1 MKNIKTIIS
10 KELFRFFKDIRMV
23 ITTLILP
30 GLLIFTLYSL
40 MGPAITASFTP
51 DTDYVGTVYILNYP
65 ESVETIFEAS
75 ELNLVIEEIEANEID
90 TKKELIVSGEAELF
104 VLFPENFEV
113 DIASYE
119 PSSGENA
126 PHIGIYYNSSK
137 TESLNLYNVF
147 LSILDVYESSM
158 ANKFD
163 INLSGEDFDLA
174 DEKDFMGQMLSM
186 LLPFLIIT
194 FLFSGC
200 MAVAPESIAG
210 EKERGTIATLLVTT
224 IKRSELATG
233 KIVSLSIIAT
243 LSALSSFLGTMLSF
257 PKMMGPEMDGANA
270 IAYGVLDYVA
280 LLFVIMSTVLIL
292 ITLVSIISAFAK
304 TVKEATTLIMPLM
317 VVIFII
323 GITAMFSGASNQTI
337 LYLIPIYNSVHVM
350 SDIFSYNFN
359 LLHFLITIISNIMWT
374 GLLVFLL
381 TKMFNSEKIMF
392 SK

>member
-10 KELFRFFKDIRMV
+10 KELFRFFKDIRIV

-40 MGPAITASFTP
+40 MGPAITSSFTP
-51 DTDYVGTVYILNYP
+51 DKEYVGTVYVANYP
-65 ESVETIFEAS
+65 ESVEAVFEAG
-75 ELNLVIEEIEANEID
+75 ELNVNITEIENSEID
-90 TKKELIVSGEAELF
+90 AKKELVVAGEAEL
-104 VLFPENFEV
+104 VVVFPNDFDTDV
-113 DIASYE
+113 IGYD
-119 PSSGENA
+119 PSSGLAA
-126 PHIGIYYNSSK
+126 PHIEMYYNSSK
-137 TESLNLYNVF
+137 TESMNLYNIF

-163 INLSGEDFDLA
+163 VNLPGGDFDLA
-174 DEKDFMGQMLSM
+174 DEKDVMGMVLSM

-224 IKRSELATG
+224 IKRSELAIG
-233 KIVSLSIIAT
+233 KIISLSIIAT

-257 PKMMGPEMDGANA
+257 PKMMGPEMDGVNA

-280 LLFVIMSTVLIL
+280 LLFVIMSTVLVL

-304 TVKEATTLIMPLM
+304 TVKEATTLVMPLM
-317 VVIFII
+317 IAIFLV
-323 GITAMFSGASNQTI
+323 GLTAMFAGASSQAI

-350 SDIFSYNFN
+350 ANIFSYNFN